1 MGVSVTSA
9 YSAQLDSVLE
19 TMKDFQYPWLV
30 SGGWSIDLALGKV
43 TRPHEDVDIC
53 VSRDHVQGV
62 LDYFSDWDISV
73 AIPGEHRLEPGRAV
87 RDMLPPRFGLH
98 LRKGDQF
105 IEVLLTDRIGDEVT
119 FRRDPSIRMSM
130 SDFIRTDSQGRQY
143 VTPEWQL
150 LFKSKED
157 RDKDRQDLK
166 SFIAHGNAKRRAWL
180 LAALK
185 THNPTSRW
193 IEMLE

>member
-1 MGVSVTSA
+1 
-9 YSAQLDSVLE
+9 VLVNVVP
-19 TMKDFQYPWLV
+19 K
-30 SGGWSIDLALGKV
+30 I
-43 TRPHEDVDIC
+43 
-53 VSRDHVQGV
+53 
-62 LDYFSDWDISV
+62 
-73 AIPGEHRLEPGRAV
+73 
-87 RDMLPPRFGLH
+87 GLH

-105 IEVLLTDRIGDEVT
+105 IEVLLTDWIGDEVL
-119 FRRDPSIRMSM
+119 FRRDPSIRMLM

-180 LAALK
+180 LAACRQMGCFVPSK
-185 THNPTSRW
+185 VTEACPSGSDTPPYST
-193 IEMLE
+193 

>member
-1 MGVSVTSA
+1 MA
-9 YSAQLDSVLE
+9 
-19 TMKDFQYPWLV
+19 
-30 SGGWSIDLALGKV
+30 
-43 TRPHEDVDIC
+43 
-53 VSRDHVQGV
+53 RD
-62 LDYFSDWDISV
+62 
-73 AIPGEHRLEPGRAV
+73 HRLEPCRTV
-87 RDMLPPRFGLH
+87 QDTLPLRFGLH
-98 LRKGDQF
+98 LHKEDQF
-105 IEVLLTDRIGDEVT
+105 IEVLLTDRIGDKVI

-130 SDFIRTDSQGRQY
+130 SDFIRTDSQWRQY

-166 SFIAHGNAKRRAWL
+166 SFIVHGNAKQRAWL